1 MFIFSHTIYS
11 NFLAKI
17 CKYVLNFF
25 QLYSIIL
32 SMKMTF
38 RWYGEKDSIAIEKIA
53 QIPTM
58 QGVVSAVYD
67 VPVGEVWGEDSI
79 RAIKEQAESHGL
91 TFEVV
96 ESVPVHEDIKLKANN
111 YDELI
116 ENYCENIRRL
126 AKYGVKVICYN
137 FMPVFDW
144 LRSTMECPLQD
155 GSHSLAYVDDEV
167 LAMNPLTSELSL
179 PGWDESYSKPELR
192 ALLNRYAE
200 VDDAKL
206 WDNLKYFLDKI
217 IPVCEE
223 FDVKMAIHP
232 DDPPWG
238 IFGLPRIITNE
249 ENLGKFLKL
258 NDSVYN
264 GVTFC
269 TGSYGASQSNDLISM
284 INAAKGR
291 IHFAH
296 VRNVKYTGA
305 KDFQETAHPTEC
317 GSLDIY
323 GIIKALIEG
332 GFEGYIR
339 PDHGRMIWGETG
351 KYGYGLFDRALGAT
365 YLSGLIE
372 AIRKENA

>member
-1 MFIFSHTIYS
+1 
-11 NFLAKI
+11 
-17 CKYVLNFF
+17 
-25 QLYSIIL
+25 
-32 SMKMTF
+32 MTF

-58 QGVVSAVYD
+58 EGVVSAVYD
-67 VPVGEVWGEDSI
+67 VPVGEVWSEDSI
-79 RAIKEQAESHGL
+79 KAIKDQAESHGL

-111 YDELI
+111 YDQLI

-144 LRSTMECPLQD
+144 LRSEMECPLCD
-155 GSHSLAYVDDEV
+155 GSHSLAYVNQQV
-167 LAMNPLTSELSL
+167 LDMNPLTSELSL
-179 PGWDESYSKPELR
+179 PGWDESYTKTELR
-192 ALLNRYAE
+192 ALLTRYAD

-223 FDVKMAIHP
+223 YDVKMAIHP

-249 ENLGKFLKL
+249 KNLAKFLKL

-269 TGSYGASQSNDLISM
+269 TGSYGASQSNDLLSM
-284 INAAKGR
+284 IRTAKGR

-296 VRNVKYTGA
+296 VRNVKYTGE
-305 KDFQETAHPTEC
+305 KDFQETAHPTAC
-317 GSLDIY
+317 GSLDVY
-323 GIIKALIEG
+323 GIIKTLIEV